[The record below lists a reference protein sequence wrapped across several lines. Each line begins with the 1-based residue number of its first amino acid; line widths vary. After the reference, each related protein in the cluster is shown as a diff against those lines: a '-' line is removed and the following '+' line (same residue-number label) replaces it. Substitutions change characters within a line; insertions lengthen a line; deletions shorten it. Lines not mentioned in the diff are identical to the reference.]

1 MSRST
6 TEKDEIDG
14 LAGNLYLTLVS
25 FRPGFKS
32 VEIMGALQSDD
43 HLDVARGRALV
54 LLGVV
59 FAVWPESQPYPVF
72 AAARRRA
79 KADAPALD
87 PGDAVPDP
95 GASARSHHC
104 RLYLRVTVFL
114 FFAIVAALVTLYL
127 LGRTL
132 APLTDRS
139 VLTAA
144 DLTRVEDESADLLAQ
159 RDRLIGE
166 LKDLEVEAAMNKIDP
181 NDLSRLRARFES
193 EALEVV
199 RRMDERAA
207 AYADRLG
214 QTKSGRDETAAEVP

>member
-1 MSRST
+1 
-6 TEKDEIDG
+6 
-14 LAGNLYLTLVS
+14 
-25 FRPGFKS
+25 
-32 VEIMGALQSDD
+32 
-43 HLDVARGRALV
+43 
-54 LLGVV
+54 
-59 FAVWPESQPYPVF
+59 
-72 AAARRRA
+72 
-79 KADAPALD
+79 
-87 PGDAVPDP
+87 
-95 GASARSHHC
+95 
-104 RLYLRVTVFL
+104 VFL

>member
-1 MSRST
+1 
-6 TEKDEIDG
+6 
-14 LAGNLYLTLVS
+14 
-25 FRPGFKS
+25 
-32 VEIMGALQSDD
+32 
-43 HLDVARGRALV
+43 
-54 LLGVV
+54 
-59 FAVWPESQPYPVF
+59 
-72 AAARRRA
+72 
-79 KADAPALD
+79 
-87 PGDAVPDP
+87 
-95 GASARSHHC
+95 
-104 RLYLRVTVFL
+104 VFL

-139 VLTAA
+139 VFTAA
-144 DLTRVEDESADLLAQ
+144 DLSRVEDDSADLLAQ

-214 QTKSGRDETAAEVP
+214 SAKPTGDDPATEAP